1 MGVKLTGKLQKG
13 ITGTDLVLAMTEF
26 LRDAGVVSTYIEFF
40 GDGARQLTVGD
51 RASIS
56 NMTPEY
62 GATAAMF
69 YIDEQTIDYLRLT
82 GRSEEQIKLVEQYAK
97 QTGLWADGM
106 VKAEYARVLSLICH
120 QSVVIW
126 QARRVHM
133 RVYLPMIWWPKASL
147 TRPIKNSLNQKM
159 V

>member
-1 MGVKLTGKLQKG
+1 
-13 ITGTDLVLAMTEF
+13 MTEF

-40 GDGARQLTVGD
+40 GDGARQLSVGD

-106 VKAEYARVLSLICH
+106 EKPNTHASLSLICH
-120 QSVVIW
+120 QSVVTW
-126 QARRVHM
+126 QARRVPM
-133 RVYLPMIWWPKASL
+133 PVYLLMIW
-147 TRPIKNSLNQKM
+147 
-159 V
+159 